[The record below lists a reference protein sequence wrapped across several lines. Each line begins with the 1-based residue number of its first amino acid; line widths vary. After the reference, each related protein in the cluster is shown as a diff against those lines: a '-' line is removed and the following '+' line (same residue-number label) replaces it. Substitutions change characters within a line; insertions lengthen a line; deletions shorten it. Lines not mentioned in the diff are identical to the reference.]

1 VSTSPI
7 ASGASATAATVV
19 TPPVL
24 SGATAVGSTWTTTMG
39 TWTGSPSYG
48 IFWLRCNQAITSTF
62 GAVPS
67 GCTAISGANGATYT
81 STAADVGKY
90 LTAQVAGTNSQGF
103 GLSGAA
109 TTAVVQTA
117 ASAPTVPVNL
127 LAPSVTGA
135 PAQGSTWTVATG
147 IWRGAPSIAIFWL
160 RCNQPVTSAFTSVP
174 PGCTAISG
182 ANGASYV
189 SGAND
194 AGKFLTVQIAATG
207 TGGYS
212 LSGATTATA
221 IQ

>member
-1 VSTSPI
+1 
-7 ASGASATAATVV
+7 
-19 TPPVL
+19 
-24 SGATAVGSTWTTTMG
+24 
-39 TWTGSPSYG
+39 
-48 IFWLRCNQAITSTF
+48 
-62 GAVPS
+62 
-67 GCTAISGANGATYT
+67 
-81 STAADVGKY
+81 
-90 LTAQVAGTNSQGF
+90 
-103 GLSGAA
+103 
-109 TTAVVQTA
+109 
-117 ASAPTVPVNL
+117 
-127 LAPSVTGA
+127 
-135 PAQGSTWTVATG
+135 VATG

-221 IQ
+221 VQ